1 MVFGLSPL
9 PESPPWLGPFLEQ
22 TRQMIRRE
30 LVAAQKR
37 EIDLF
42 KILREH
48 EHWMASID
56 PGDITLQDWEFIH
69 QQLHAQL
76 NDILSMREDGYDAEY
91 EVREIQL

>member
-1 MVFGLSPL
+1 MNLGISLL
-9 PESPPWLGPFLEQ
+9 PESPSWLGPFLEQ

-48 EHWMASID
+48 EHWMASLD
-56 PGDITLQDWEFIH
+56 PVDITLQDWEFIH
-69 QQLHAQL
+69 TQLHQQL
-76 NDILSMREDGYDAEY
+76 NDILSMRENDEEERKSLA
-91 EVREIQL
+91 L